1 MELLITFIVVAILC
15 LIIVNSIVV
24 TVPQQAAFVV
34 ERFGEFKHV
43 LGAGLH
49 FLFPVIDS
57 VAYRH
62 SLKERA
68 IDTANQICITLD
80 NVQVEVDGLIYLQV
94 TDPSKASYGVANYEF
109 AIIQLAQTTVRSE
122 VGKMRLDDLLS
133 ERDKLNQVIVD
144 TIDKAAQP
152 WGVKVWR
159 YEVKGITPPRDISI
173 AMEKQ
178 LRAERE
184 KRANIL
190 EAEGIRDS
198 EISKAEGQKQ
208 RVIKESEARKM
219 QQINEA
225 QGEAEAI
232 LAIARATAQ
241 GIAEVS
247 RALTV
252 PGGDK
257 AMELRIAEKYLD
269 EFGKLAKSGNTLVL
283 PANLSEVGSML
294 TLAKGLLSDKK
305 EIGGRGF

>member
-1 MELLITFIVVAILC
+1 MEYVIIGAVILFLLV
-15 LIIVNSIVV
+15 IIFSSIVII
-24 TVPQQAAFVV
+24 VPQQAAFVV
-34 ERFGEFKHV
+34 ERFGQFSGV
-43 LGAGLH
+43 LKPGLEILIP
-49 FLFPVIDS
+49 FMDR

-68 IDTANQICITLD
+68 IDTANQICITQD
-80 NVQVEVDGLIYLQV
+80 NVQVEIDGLIYLQV
-94 TDPSKASYGVANYEF
+94 TDPAKASYGAANYEF
-109 AIIQLAQTTVRSE
+109 AIVQLAQTTVRSE

-133 ERDKLNQVIVD
+133 ERDKLNQVIVNV
-144 TIDKAAQP
+144 IDEAAQP

-190 EAEGIRDS
+190 EAEGVRDA
-198 EISKAEGQKQ
+198 EINKAEGNKQK
-208 RVIKESEARKM
+208 VIKESEAKKM
-219 QQINEA
+219 SQINEA
-225 QGEAEAI
+225 EGQAAAI

-247 RALTV
+247 RSLTV

-257 AMELRIAEKYLD
+257 AMELRIAEKYLE
-269 EFGKLAKSGNTLVL
+269 EFGKLAKSGNTFVL

-294 TLAKGLLSDKK
+294 TLAKGLL
-305 EIGGRGF
+305 GGKDGKGHSN